1 MDLQTQLERMTEKNW
16 SKEKMELLER
26 FDSERKEWECQWKV
40 MQKKIEELYQEVK
53 LRRESNMN
61 ISENKPIHN
70 KAEKQSCSPT
80 LEWSDAPGLN
90 SCSPDKENLHS
101 KAEKE
106 SKGVRN
112 KRRNHAFAKDHLT
125 FENSKEPEDCVDL
138 KTTKNYT
145 QDLNIALKELAKVSE
160 DLGTYQEEI
169 RKKANHRRKKMFP
182 FLGESVESGNALISQ
197 ETSHAHY
204 KNPQLASA
212 ASEAEKQNNRKNLI
226 STNRCLKE
234 MPSTALS
241 GVEETSFLPWQKQEA
256 PPVPPR
262 STSRHLTSSLA
273 EVSEAL
279 AKHAEHRNNCKTQEH
294 PDANPLIYPAAPLAV
309 TDEWKSLSGPT
320 ENQNQYLDHKL
331 PAGILH
337 SAWSCDA
344 SKIGNGPE
352 NGSSPHGVQKCS
364 SDANMV
370 SPKQHP
376 KFQSS
381 VHCTSNPY
389 TAACDTLDDSGYE
402 TGKTQRNE
410 TLEAKIDEFN
420 RTVFH
425 TDKGKKCLLQNQTP
439 LVPPGVPKAHC
450 GLQDC
455 LNSRTQNEEATCVL
469 NSKLSSKKEENSNR
483 PSKEVKTKGQQ
494 KQLNGVLSSYQHM
507 LHEHDWRP
515 SNLSGRPRSADS
527 RSNYGVVEKLL
538 KNYEKQVQSE
548 SEFTEGSCRKMG
560 HYSVIQIDQGKQEQQ
575 KNSVR
580 HIGLY
585 TKHGKDKQKFPEVS
599 VTAKQSSGKGFS
611 RPARPANRR
620 LPSRWASRSPS
631 APPAVRRTLLNELA

>member
-1 MDLQTQLERMTEKNW
+1 MDLQTQLEHMTEKNW

-53 LRRESNMN
+53 LRRENNMS

-70 KAEKQSCSPT
+70 KAEQQACSPT
-80 LEWSDAPGLN
+80 LEWNDPPGLH
-90 SCSPDKENLHS
+90 SCSPDKESLQS
-101 KAEKE
+101 KPEKE
-106 SKGVRN
+106 SKCVKN

-125 FENSKEPEDCVDL
+125 FQTSKESEDCADL

-160 DLGTYQEEI
+160 DLCTYQEEI
-169 RKKANHRRKKMFP
+169 RKKANHRRKKMLP
-182 FLGESVESGNALISQ
+182 FLGESIESGTAPITQ
-197 ETSHAHY
+197 ETSHAYY
-204 KNPQLASA
+204 KSPQLAA
-212 ASEAEKQNNRKNLI
+212 VASEMEKQNNRKNLI
-226 STNRCLKE
+226 STNRHLKE
-234 MPSTALS
+234 TPSTALS
-241 GVEETSFLPWQKQEA
+241 GVEETSFLPWQRREG

-273 EVSEAL
+273 DISEAL
-279 AKHAEHRNNCKTQEH
+279 AKHVEQRNSWETEEH
-294 PDANPLIYPAAPLAV
+294 PDGSSLIYPAAPLTV
-309 TDEWKSLSGPT
+309 SDECKSLSGPT
-320 ENQNQYLDHKL
+320 ENQDQYNDLKF
-331 PAGILH
+331 PAAILH
-337 SAWSCDA
+337 SVWSCDA
-344 SKIGNGPE
+344 SKIENGPE
-352 NGSSPHGVQKCS
+352 NGSSRHALQKCS
-364 SDANMV
+364 SDGYMMT
-370 SPKQHP
+370 PKQHP
-376 KFQSS
+376 KLQSS
-381 VHCTSNPY
+381 IHCTNNPY
-389 TAACDTLDDSGYE
+389 IAACDTLEDSGYE

-425 TDKGKKCLLQNQTP
+425 TDKGKKCLLQNQTE
-439 LVPPGVPKAHC
+439 PPGVPKVHC
-450 GLQDC
+450 GLQDS
-455 LNSRTQNEEATCVL
+455 LNNGTQNEESICVL
-469 NSKLSSKKEENSNR
+469 NSKLSSKKEEKANR
-483 PSKEVKTKGQQ
+483 PSKDVKTKRQQ
-494 KQLNGVLSSYQHM
+494 KQINGVLSSYQHM

-548 SEFTEGSCRKMG
+548 TEFTESSCKKMG
-560 HYSVIQIDQGKQEQQ
+560 HYPVIQTEQGKQEQQ

-580 HIGLY
+580 HLGLY
-585 TKHGKDKQKFPEVS
+585 TKHGKEKQKFPEVS
-599 VTAKQSSGKGFS
+599 LAAKQSNGKAFS

-631 APPAVRRTLLNELA
+631 APPAMRRTHLDEIA